1 MVVMLELEVRAGKF
15 GSARRALIECALGC
29 RATVS
34 PREGAEKAVAAE
46 GRRPAL

>member
-1 MVVMLELEVRAGKF
+1 MVVMLELELEP
-15 GSARRALIECALGC
+15 GSLAPGGRALIERALGC

-34 PREGAEKAVAAE
+34 PREGVEQAVAAE